1 MSEFFNVSLLGI
13 IGTATGIAALLISY
27 RTYSKQKPNLK
38 IKLTKCIHDF
48 PNSTREPQVKD
59 INFYANFQI
68 KNVGDR
74 GTKIENIV
82 LSSTIGGANY
92 QTKEINQLSD
102 LREITRFQLETPQ
115 NESRWI
121 KAHDTVDIGSHFKIS
136 YNGRE
141 EDKIECIFDIYDTH
155 KKYEVQGNS
164 TKVGRPPLQPGPYKK
179 PQQK

>member
-48 PNSTREPQVKD
+48 PNPNREPQVKD

-68 KNVGDR
+68 RNVGDR

-82 LSSTIGGANY
+82 LSFIIDAKNY
-92 QTKEINQLSD
+92 QAKETNRLSD
-102 LREITRFQLETPQ
+102 LREITRFQLQTSQ
-115 NESRWI
+115 NENR
-121 KAHDTVDIGSHFKIS
+121 
-136 YNGRE
+136 
-141 EDKIECIFDIYDTH
+141 
-155 KKYEVQGNS
+155 
-164 TKVGRPPLQPGPYKK
+164 
-179 PQQK
+179 